1 MRGTPDDETKK
12 HISNEYALKYI
23 ESLPKKPKVPLNQ
36 IFSSVPDEALELLD
50 RMLDLNPERRITV
63 DEALKH
69 PFLEP
74 MHDPDDEPVFVGQ
87 IDFSFED
94 DQSMT
99 LEKLKRIILRE
110 ISTYNPAYYDL
121 AM

>member
-94 DQSMT
+94 D
-99 LEKLKRIILRE
+99 
-110 ISTYNPAYYDL
+110 
-121 AM
+121 